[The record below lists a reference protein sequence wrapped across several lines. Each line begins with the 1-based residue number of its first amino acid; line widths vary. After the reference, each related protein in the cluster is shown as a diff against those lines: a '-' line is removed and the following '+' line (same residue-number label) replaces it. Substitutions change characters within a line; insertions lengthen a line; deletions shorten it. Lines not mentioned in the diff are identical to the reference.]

1 MDTSTKKTLKKGL
14 GMQNKEVT
22 VTDLEHN
29 GVDDTSIFWK
39 GTLGA
44 TPFAGPFLA
53 EMVGKLIPDQ
63 RMDRISA
70 FLKILDK
77 KLQNVEESLEVLESK
92 MKEETFLNAFE
103 EASWQST
110 RSSSIERKEYL
121 ASMLI
126 NSLTDDKL
134 DEIQKSIFLNIIN
147 ELNDVEILILY
158 NHTMK
163 ARYDKNFRKNNES
176 ILTEPIAFMGASQD
190 EIDKSTLHN
199 TYKEK
204 LVRLNLLSKKF
215 PKPKKGELPEF
226 DDKTGMIKSNGYE
239 ITSLGKLFLKHID
252 LLEKDEM

>member
-1 MDTSTKKTLKKGL
+1 M
-14 GMQNKEVT
+14 
-22 VTDLEHN
+22 
-29 GVDDTSIFWK
+29 FWK

-53 EMVGKLIPDQ
+53 EMVGKLIPNQ

-70 FLKILDK
+70 FLKTLDK
-77 KLQNVEESLEVLESK
+77 KLQDVEEDLEVLESK
-92 MKEETFLNAFE
+92 MKKESFLNAFE

-110 RSSSIERKEYL
+110 KSSSTTRKEYL
-121 ASMLI
+121 ASILI
-126 NSLTDDKL
+126 NDLTNDKL

-163 ARYDKNFRKNNES
+163 ARYDEDFRKKNES

-190 EIDKSTLHN
+190 EVDKSILHK

-215 PKPKKGELPEF
+215 PKPKKAELPEF
-226 DDKTGMIKSNGYE
+226 DDKTGMVKSNGYE

-252 LLEKDEM
+252 LLAEDEM